1 MYVSLTSYRE
11 NSPIQVCGKRGGL
24 KNGKENNTV
33 SSIILDVVIYIFL
46 ILLMIVTLYPI
57 IYIFSVS
64 LSSQAAFEAGKVVL
78 WPVEPNLDAYKE
90 IITGKTV
97 PMSFLQAVINTVL
110 YTCYFPGADNN
121 ACISVVAF
129 KGQIVPFHG
138 LITNLIVFTMFFT
151 AGMIPVYLIVQMV
164 GLLDTRWA
172 LILPVAISTYNLIV
186 MRSFFES
193 VPVELE
199 EAAFID
205 GANELTIFVKIILPL
220 SKAALATVGLFY
232 GVYMWNTW
240 FSAMLYLSDRVKNLY
255 PLQYIIRQ
263 IVMEN
268 QLAAEAQAAGELNTV
283 TVSTVSLKYATLFIS
298 IVPMLCVYPFIQKY
312 FVKGVM
318 VGSVKG

>member
-1 MYVSLTSYRE
+1 MV
-11 NSPIQVCGKRGGL
+11 KD
-24 KNGKENNTV
+24 NTV

-110 YTCYFPGADNN
+110 YTV
-121 ACISVVAF
+121 ISLALTTTLAYPLSRS
-129 KGQIVPFHG
+129 KDRVPFHG
-138 LITNLIVFTMFFT
+138 LITKLIVFTMFFT

-312 FVKGVM
+312 FVKEIGRAHV
-318 VGSVKG
+318 

>member
-1 MYVSLTSYRE
+1 MVKD
-11 NSPIQVCGKRGGL
+11 NS
-24 KNGKENNTV
+24 V
-33 SSIILDVVIYIFL
+33 SSIILDIVIYIFL
-46 ILLMIVTLYPI
+46 ILLMIITLYPI

-64 LSSQAAFEAGKVVL
+64 LSSTEAFEAGKVML
-78 WPVEPNLDAYKE
+78 WPVQPNLDAYKE

-97 PMSFLQAVINTVL
+97 PMSFLQAVINTIL
-110 YTCYFPGADNN
+110 YTV
-121 ACISVVAF
+121 ISLAF
-129 KGQIVPFHG
+129 TTTLAYPLSRAKERVPFHG
-138 LITNLIVFTMFFT
+138 AITKLVVFTMFFT
-151 AGMIPVYLIVQMV
+151 AGMIPVYLIVQKL
-164 GLLDTRWA
+164 GLLNTRWSM
-172 LILPVAISTYNLIV
+172 ILPAAISTYNLVV

-232 GVYMWNTW
+232 GVYMWNQW

-268 QLAAEAQAAGELNTV
+268 QLAAEAAAAGELNTV

>member
-1 MYVSLTSYRE
+1 MVKDNSL
-11 NSPIQVCGKRGGL
+11 
-24 KNGKENNTV
+24 
-33 SSIILDVVIYIFL
+33 SSIILDIVIYVFL
-46 ILLMIVTLYPI
+46 ILLMIVILYPI
-57 IYIFSVS
+57 IYILSVS
-64 LSSQAAFEAGKVVL
+64 LSSSTAFEAGKVIL

-97 PMSFLQAVINTVL
+97 PLSFLQAVINTIL
-110 YTCYFPGADNN
+110 YTV
-121 ACISVVAF
+121 ISLVLTTTLAYPLSRSRDR
-129 KGQIVPFHG
+129 VPFHG
-138 LITNLIVFTMFFT
+138 LITKLIVFTMFFT
-151 AGMIPVYLIVQMV
+151 AGMIPVYLIVQKL
-164 GLLDTRWA
+164 GLLNTRWA
-172 LILPVAISTYNLIV
+172 MILPAAVSTYNLVV

-205 GANELTIFVKIILPL
+205 GANEITIFVKIILPL

-232 GVYMWNTW
+232 GVYMWNQW

-268 QLAAEAQAAGELNTV
+268 QLAAEAAAAGELNTV
-283 TVSTVSLKYATLFIS
+283 EVSTASLKYATLFIS

>member
-1 MYVSLTSYRE
+1 MV
-11 NSPIQVCGKRGGL
+11 KD
-24 KNGKENNTV
+24 NTV

-110 YTCYFPGADNN
+110 YTV
-121 ACISVVAF
+121 ISLALTTTLAYPLSRS
-129 KGQIVPFHG
+129 KDRVPFHG
-138 LITNLIVFTMFFT
+138 LITKLIVFTMFFT

-164 GLLDTRWA
+164 GLDTRWA

>member
-1 MYVSLTSYRE
+1 
-11 NSPIQVCGKRGGL
+11 
-24 KNGKENNTV
+24 
-33 SSIILDVVIYIFL
+33 
-46 ILLMIVTLYPI
+46 
-57 IYIFSVS
+57 
-64 LSSQAAFEAGKVVL
+64 
-78 WPVEPNLDAYKE
+78 
-90 IITGKTV
+90 
-97 PMSFLQAVINTVL
+97 
-110 YTCYFPGADNN
+110 
-121 ACISVVAF
+121 
-129 KGQIVPFHG
+129 
-138 LITNLIVFTMFFT
+138 
-151 AGMIPVYLIVQMV
+151 MIPVYLIVQMV

>member
-1 MYVSLTSYRE
+1 MV
-11 NSPIQVCGKRGGL
+11 KD
-24 KNGKENNTV
+24 NTV

-110 YTCYFPGADNN
+110 YTV
-121 ACISVVAF
+121 ISLALTTTLAYPLSRS
-129 KGQIVPFHG
+129 KDRVPFHG
-138 LITNLIVFTMFFT
+138 LITKLIVFTMFFT

-283 TVSTVSLKYATLFIS
+283 TVVLFHLSMQRCLSLSCLC
-298 IVPMLCVYPFIQKY
+298 CVYTHSSRSISLRVLWLVLLR
-312 FVKGVM
+312 VKHN
-318 VGSVKG
+318 